1 MRRYYIRTNF
11 KLMYWIYVAALKL
24 VDYRLDISYSHI
36 KRELDER
43 LLSVQVIKP
52 SYLIGKWSKEI
63 RIDVS
68 RSYILK
74 EPIQIPRTYK

>member
-24 VDYRLDISYSHI
+24 VDYRSDISYSHI

-43 LLSVQVIKP
+43 LLSGQVIKP
-52 SYLIGKWSKEI
+52 CYLIGKWSKEM
-63 RIDVS
+63 RMDVS

-74 EPIQIPRTYK
+74 EPIQIPRTQK